1 MQEFPL
7 TQQDTMSTATSAGG
21 MNTECALPIRSALLV
36 FDRAGALEGVSGD
49 NALLRELARMFL
61 DLSPAMLSKVKL
73 AVADRDFEGT
83 QRTVR
88 ALNGAAGHFG
98 ADKVAAA
105 ATALTGRAK
114 ARDAAM
120 VDSVYVD
127 LEAAISVLQ
136 AALEKFV
143 AE

>member
-7 TQQDTMSTATSAGG
+7 TQQDMMSTATNAAGLD
-21 MNTECALPIRSALLV
+21 TECALPIRSKLFV

-49 NALLRELARMFL
+49 SALLRELARMFL

-88 ALNGAAGHFG
+88 ALKGAAGHFG

-105 ATALTGRAK
+105 ACALAGRAK
-114 ARDAAM
+114 ARDASM
-120 VDSVYVD
+120 VDSVYFD
-127 LEAAISVLQ
+127 LEAAVAVLQ
-136 AALEKFV
+136 TALEKFV